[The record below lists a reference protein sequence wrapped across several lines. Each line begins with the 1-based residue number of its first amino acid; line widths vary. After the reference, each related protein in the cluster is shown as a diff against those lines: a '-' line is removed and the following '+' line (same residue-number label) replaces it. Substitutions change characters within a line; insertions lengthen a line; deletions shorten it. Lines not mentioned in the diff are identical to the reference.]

1 MYTAARFIIYFCVSP
16 CDESGL
22 KQVQRNPS
30 PLPVVRR
37 ACYTQGCRTRV
48 IHHVRTTVERDAR
61 TRRKQRHVVVTKA
74 TLIYERCSV
83 SRVDGLAITRNEGQF
98 VSRLARTVVVSF
110 SLLPPPLPPF
120 FAFFFRYRN
129 TREIRQF
136 RLFSLSST
144 PEGGRNRSVV
154 IIYCTRTR
162 RNNAIGGIELAAVSN
177 ERPPLSP
184 PLIIYSSLL
193 ITTGSPLLALSIDS
207 VPGLAP

>member
-48 IHHVRTTVERDAR
+48 VHHVRTTVERDAR

-110 SLLPPPLPPF
+110 SLLPPP
-120 FAFFFRYRN
+120 
-129 TREIRQF
+129 
-136 RLFSLSST
+136 
-144 PEGGRNRSVV
+144 
-154 IIYCTRTR
+154 
-162 RNNAIGGIELAAVSN
+162 
-177 ERPPLSP
+177 
-184 PLIIYSSLL
+184 
-193 ITTGSPLLALSIDS
+193 SPLLRLLLSLSKYERNSAIS
-207 VPGLAP
+207 IILLIFHTRGWKEPIGCYYILHTYATEQCNWRNRVSGGK

>member
-48 IHHVRTTVERDAR
+48 VHHVRTTVERDAR

-110 SLLPPPLPPF
+110 SLLPPPSPPSSPSSF
-120 FAFFFRYRN
+120 VI
-129 TREIRQF
+129 EIREKFGNFDYSPYLPHQRVEGTD
-136 RLFSLSST
+136 RLLLYIAHVRDGTMQLEESS
-144 PEGGRNRSVV
+144 
-154 IIYCTRTR
+154 
-162 RNNAIGGIELAAVSN
+162 
-177 ERPPLSP
+177 
-184 PLIIYSSLL
+184 
-193 ITTGSPLLALSIDS
+193 
-207 VPGLAP
+207 